1 MNETVK
7 YQGTPVSYTA
17 ARPCKIDSGI
27 TAFAISAVTS
37 VIHPKEPYTGDV
49 RLEILTEDGSACSV
63 WMRKEVANEMAKQL
77 GNAADLAEYGFLR
90 DTKGFPG

>member
-1 MNETVK
+1 MHENVK

-27 TAFAISAVTS
+27 TAFAISTMTS

-63 WMRKEVANEMAKQL
+63 WMSKEVANEMAKQL
-77 GNAADLAEYGFLR
+77 GNAAEYGYLR
-90 DTKGFPG
+90 YIKGFLG

>member
-1 MNETVK
+1 MDERVK

-27 TAFAISAVTS
+27 TAFAISAMTS
-37 VIHPKEPYTGDV
+37 IIHPKEPYTGDV

-63 WMRKEVANEMAKQL
+63 WMSKEVANELAQQL
-77 GNAADLAEYGFLR
+77 GHAAELAEFGYLR
-90 DTKGFPG
+90 DTKGFLG

>member
-1 MNETVK
+1 MDENIK
-7 YQGTPVSYTA
+7 YQGTPVSY
-17 ARPCKIDSGI
+17 IDSGI

-63 WMRKEVANEMAKQL
+63 WMSKEVANEMAKQL
-77 GNAADLAEYGFLR
+77 LNASELAEYGYLR
-90 DTKGFPG
+90 DTKGFLG